1 MRKKKIIYDLIFVL
15 VSGIF
20 LTVLD
25 KYGLLQKYI
34 GFALI
39 PLFIAYYTGQIVERK
54 FTDKK

>member
-25 KYGLLQKYI
+25 KYGLLHKYV

-39 PLFIAYYTGQIVERK
+39 PLLIAYYTGQIVERK
-54 FTDKK
+54 FTNKK

>member
-39 PLFIAYYTGQIVERK
+39 PLLISYYTGQIVERK